1 MYVQS
6 TFWVVLSIVV
16 LYYSNFFHH
25 LFWNPKINQVFFQ
38 ISMAGY
44 TFLVILIIYTS
55 MVLPYILKVKS
66 IEEYN
71 PKLIP
76 IGAVIGVISVL
87 SLLIAIWPVWGFTS
101 FLIFI
106 SLWKGFFSL
115 SVFLPSG
122 PLGICINIQVIFYS
136 W

>member
-1 MYVQS
+1 M
-6 TFWVVLSIVV
+6 
-16 LYYSNFFHH
+16 
-25 LFWNPKINQVFFQ
+25 
-38 ISMAGY
+38 
-44 TFLVILIIYTS
+44 YTS
-55 MVLPYILKVKS
+55 LVLPYIYKVKS

-71 PKLIP
+71 PRLIP

-106 SLWKGFFSL
+106 SLWKGFFGL

-122 PLGICINIQVIFYS
+122 PLGTNVFILGDLLFMAINVGAVLSFY
-136 W
+136 WI